1 MGAEQ
6 QAAELSKAVEAIVA
20 PAVAKAGFD
29 LEGLKVTKAGRRLLV
44 RVLVD
49 KDGGISLDD
58 VAVVSK
64 ACSRALDETES
75 TGGPF
80 ADAAY
85 TLEVSSP
92 GVDRPLT
99 EPRHWRRNIGRLVA
113 VHIGEEPVIGRVTA
127 ASERGIELEADGV
140 RRSATYA
147 ELGPGKV
154 QIELR

>member
-1 MGAEQ
+1 MGSEQRAE
-6 QAAELSKAVEAIVA
+6 VESILA
-20 PAVAKAGFD
+20 PAVSAAGYD
-29 LEGLKVTKAGRRLLV
+29 LEGLTVTKAGRRLLV

-64 ACSRALDETES
+64 ACSKALDEADS

-80 ADAAY
+80 ADTPY

-113 VHIGEEPVIGRVTA
+113 VNIGEEPVKGRITD

>member
-1 MGAEQ
+1 MGSEQRAE
-6 QAAELSKAVEAIVA
+6 VESILA
-20 PAVAKAGFD
+20 PAVSAAGYD
-29 LEGLKVTKAGRRLLV
+29 LEGLTVTKAGRRLLV

-64 ACSRALDETES
+64 ACSKALDEADS

-80 ADAAY
+80 ADTAY

-113 VHIGEEPVIGRVTA
+113 VNIGEEPVKGRITD

>member
-1 MGAEQ
+1 MGAER
-6 QAAELSKAVEAIVA
+6 QAEVEAILA
-20 PAVAKAGFD
+20 PAVAKVGFD
-29 LEGLKVTKAGRRLLV
+29 LEGLQVTKAGRRLLV

-64 ACSRALDETES
+64 ACSKALDESDS

-80 ADAAY
+80 ADSAY

-113 VHIGEEPVIGRVTA
+113 VHIGEEPFTGRVTA

>member
-1 MGAEQ
+1 MGSEQRAE
-6 QAAELSKAVEAIVA
+6 VEAILS
-20 PAVAKAGFD
+20 PAVAAAGYD
-29 LEGLKVTKAGRRLLV
+29 LEGLTVTKAGRRLLV

-64 ACSRALDETES
+64 ACSKALDEADS

-80 ADAAY
+80 ADTAY

-113 VHIGEEPVIGRVTA
+113 VNIGEEPVKGRIA
-127 ASERGIELEADGV
+127 DASERGIELEADGV

>member
-1 MGAEQ
+1 MGSEQRAE
-6 QAAELSKAVEAIVA
+6 VESILA
-20 PAVAKAGFD
+20 PAVSAAGYD
-29 LEGLKVTKAGRRLLV
+29 LEGLTVTKAGRRLLV

-64 ACSRALDETES
+64 ACSKALDESDS

-80 ADAAY
+80 ADTAY

-113 VHIGEEPVIGRVTA
+113 VNIGEEPVTGRIA
-127 ASERGIELEADGV
+127 DASERGIELEADGV

>member
-1 MGAEQ
+1 MASKQ
-6 QAAELSKAVEAIVA
+6 QAEVEAIVA
-20 PAVAKAGFD
+20 PAVTKVGFD
-29 LEGLKVTKAGRRLLV
+29 LEGLTVTKAGRRLLV

-49 KDGGISLDD
+49 SDDGVSLDD

-64 ACSRALDETES
+64 AISKALDS
-75 TGGPF
+75 ADGTGGPF

-113 VHIGEEPVIGRVTA
+113 VHIGGEPVTGRVAA
-127 ASERGIELEADGV
+127 ASERGIELEVDGES
-140 RRSATYA
+140 RSATYA
-147 ELGPGKV
+147 ELGSGKV

>member
-1 MGAEQ
+1 MG
-6 QAAELSKAVEAIVA
+6 SKQHDEVAAIVA
-20 PAVAKAGFD
+20 PAVEKAGFD
-29 LEGLKVTKAGRRLLV
+29 LEGLTVTKAGRRLLV
-44 RVLVD
+44 RILVD
-49 KDGGISLDD
+49 SDSGVSLDD

-64 ACSRALDETES
+64 AVSKALDAAET

-92 GVDRPLT
+92 GIDRPLT

-113 VHIGEEPVIGRVTA
+113 VHIGEEPVTGRVVA
-127 ASERGIELEADGV
+127 ASERGIELEVDGES
-140 RRSATYA
+140 RSATYA
-147 ELGPGKV
+147 ELGSGKV

>member
-1 MGAEQ
+1 MGAER
-6 QAAELSKAVEAIVA
+6 QAEVEAILA

-29 LEGLKVTKAGRRLLV
+29 LEGLQVSKAGRRLLV

-64 ACSRALDETES
+64 ACSKALDGAES

-80 ADAAY
+80 ADTAY

-113 VHIGEEPVIGRVTA
+113 VHIGEEPFTGRVTA
-127 ASERGIELEADGV
+127 ASERGIELEADGA